1 VHKCEVCCVYVR
13 AATTSISSLLDKD
26 ASDTPVHYNNI
37 TLHSQLCMLSGPLAS
52 GWPRCMVTAY
62 TIKETDER
70 TAVHET
76 IIGRHALD
84 VACRVG
90 DTSGEEA

>member
-1 VHKCEVCCVYVR
+1 
-13 AATTSISSLLDKD
+13 
-26 ASDTPVHYNNI
+26 
-37 TLHSQLCMLSGPLAS
+37 MLSGPLAS